1 MKISWGHGVVI
12 ALGCFMLFILGMIF
26 LFPINKQNAEMITE
40 DYYEEELHYQK
51 VIDAKRNADSLENKP
66 TIDLI
71 TDKGI
76 VINFPKEF
84 TNTDTKFNFY
94 LYHQADKN
102 LDIKKD
108 FTLDNNNQMT
118 IPNVLLKKGHY
129 VLKINWFH
137 NNTEYQRDFEIVW
150 K

>member
-26 LFPINKQNAEMITE
+26 LFPINKQNAELITD

-51 VIDAKRNADSLENKP
+51 VIDAKGKADSLENKP
-66 TIDLI
+66 AIELATA
-71 TDKGI
+71 KGI
-76 VINFPKEF
+76 VINFPEEF
-84 TNTDTKFNFY
+84 SNANTKFDFY

-102 LDIKKD
+102 LDIRKE
-108 FTLDNNNQMT
+108 FTLDANNQMT
-118 IPNVLLKKGHY
+118 IPNVLLKKGNY
-129 VLKINWFH
+129 VLKVHWVTNKI
-137 NNTEYQRDFEIVW
+137 EYQRDFEILW